1 MHTSRISSQ
10 PETTDDMCAPCC
22 VRLDRLRCRTLMAR
36 FLIGLYAIFS
46 DWAGIL
52 QAHISAFVSDG
63 CQHVNSMPGGVAVLV
78 TDAEEVD
85 LCAV

>member
-1 MHTSRISSQ
+1 
-10 PETTDDMCAPCC
+10 
-22 VRLDRLRCRTLMAR
+22 MAR

-52 QAHISAFVSDG
+52 QAYISALVSDG